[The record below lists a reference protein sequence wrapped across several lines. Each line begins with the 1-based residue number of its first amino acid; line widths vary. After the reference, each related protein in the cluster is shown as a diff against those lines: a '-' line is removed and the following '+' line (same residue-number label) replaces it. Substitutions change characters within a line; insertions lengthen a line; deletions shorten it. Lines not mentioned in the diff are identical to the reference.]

1 MKILD
6 LWKRTGLLR
15 AHFLDLA
22 HSKGL
27 SNRLKSFGSRWLD
40 YLAFCPLSS
49 RVFSANMGGK
59 SFVALPLVITLHFR
73 ERVASGRP
81 LRIEHPCAF
90 GATAAL
96 KIRLFDPYQRAER
109 DDLGRL
115 ARRA

>member
-1 MKILD
+1 MKIWD
-6 LWKRTGLLR
+6 LWKRTRLLR
-15 AHFLDLA
+15 AHFLDLV

-27 SNRLKSFGSRWLD
+27 RNRLKSFGSRWLD
-40 YLAFCPLSS
+40 YLTSYLLGS

-96 KIRLFDPYQRAER
+96 KMRLFNPYQRAER
-109 DDLGRL
+109 DDLRRP